1 MDLIEYSSVLYYSPA
16 FTVIQESTGLV
27 FKVFAF

>member
-1 MDLIEYSSVLYYSPA
+1 MDLIEYSSVLYYSA